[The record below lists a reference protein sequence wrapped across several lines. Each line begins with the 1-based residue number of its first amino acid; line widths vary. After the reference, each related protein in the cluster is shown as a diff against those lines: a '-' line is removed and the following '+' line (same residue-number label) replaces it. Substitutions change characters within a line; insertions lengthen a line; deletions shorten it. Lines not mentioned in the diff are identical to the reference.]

1 MQKSVNK
8 LMYYPL
14 RDDIPCRR
22 VLKSKARADDNAPS
36 LRGLTMAKPNKL
48 KNNLELNHSEICDM
62 FADNPNMTLAELS
75 ATTGKSIKELKAILL
90 SN

>member
-22 VLKSKARADDNAPS
+22 VMKSKARAADNATS
-36 LRGLTMAKPNKL
+36 LRGLTMKL
-48 KNNLELNHSEICDM
+48 YRQRTD
-62 FADNPNMTLAELS
+62 
-75 ATTGKSIKELKAILL
+75 GKAIY
-90 SN
+90 